1 MSTDRKDFAYK
12 EYDLEGME
20 TLEAIAGANRFN
32 EWMYQTTSRNLSGNI
47 IEIGSGIGNISTFFI
62 RDQRNIQLSDIR
74 ENYCTFLKDNFGKEK
89 SVLGISKI
97 DLVHP
102 EFDQVYSEL
111 LEKFDGL
118 FALNVVEHIKDDTL
132 AIANC
137 KKLLRPGGRMV
148 ILVPA
153 YQMLYNTFDTALEHY
168 RRYNRTSLKKLFTD
182 NDLEVSHSQHFNLAG
197 ILGWFV
203 SGNILRKKVIPTGQ
217 MKFYNMLVPIFRIAD
232 KVIWNQIGLSVI
244 VEGVKGESE

>member
-1 MSTDRKDFAYK
+1 MKDFAYK

-32 EWMYQTTSRNLSGNI
+32 EWMYQTTSRRLTGNI
-47 IEIGSGIGNISTFFI
+47 IEIGSGIGNISAFFV
-62 RDQRNIQLSDIR
+62 RDQRNIHLSDIR
-74 ENYCTFLKDNFGKEK
+74 DNYCTFLRDKFADEK
-89 SVLGISKI
+89 SVQGISKI

-102 EFDQVYSEL
+102 EFEKVYADL
-111 LEKFDGL
+111 LESFDGL
-118 FALNVVEHIKDDTL
+118 FALNVVEHIKDDKL

-153 YQMLYNTFDTALEHY
+153 YQTLYNTFDVALEHY
-168 RRYNRTSLKKLFTD
+168 RRYNKASLKKLFTANQLD
-182 NDLEVSHSQHFNLAG
+182 IQHSQYFNLAG

-217 MKFYNMLVPIFRIAD
+217 MKFYNMLVPIFQIAD
-232 KVIWNQIGLSVI
+232 KVIFNQMGLSVI
-244 VEGVKGESE
+244 VEGLKK